1 MSFFSRLTERAIA
14 TDSLL
19 CVGLDP
25 HPDLVGAD
33 DADAALDWSINLIEA
48 TAPVAC
54 AFKPNAAFFEALGP
68 QGWAALAAVIQV
80 ARRHAPVILDAK
92 RGDIASTARA
102 YARSVFEVLG
112 ADAVTLS
119 PYLGRDSLQ
128 PFLED
133 PERGVFLLCKTSN
146 PGSNDLQAVSLAG
159 GGPLYRRVARLA
171 ASWNIHDNLGLVVA
185 ATDPLAL
192 AEVRRQVPDLWFLAP
207 GVGEQGGELGQALQ
221 AGWREDG
228 LGMLIPLSRGI
239 ARAPDPATEARRRR
253 DEINRWRSAPRHREA
268 VAGERAR
275 LADSLVEIGCIR
287 FGEFTLKSGM
297 ASPIYIDLRRLASF
311 PGVLESAGAAYQEI
325 LSGLTFDRLAAIP
338 YAAMAIGAAIA
349 LGSGWSMIYLRL
361 DVKDY
366 GARRGVEGEFA
377 PGETAVVID
386 DLATTGGSKFEAIDR
401 LRQAGLQV
409 QDVVVLIDRQSGA
422 GAALAARGVS
432 FHAVFTLDELLDHWE
447 RFGRVPAEQV
457 RTTRQFLRTQSG

>member
-133 PERGVFLLCKTSN
+133 PERGVF
-146 PGSNDLQAVSLAG
+146 
-159 GGPLYRRVARLA
+159 
-171 ASWNIHDNLGLVVA
+171 
-185 ATDPLAL
+185 
-192 AEVRRQVPDLWFLAP
+192 
-207 GVGEQGGELGQALQ
+207 
-221 AGWREDG
+221 
-228 LGMLIPLSRGI
+228 
-239 ARAPDPATEARRRR
+239 
-253 DEINRWRSAPRHREA
+253 
-268 VAGERAR
+268 
-275 LADSLVEIGCIR
+275 
-287 FGEFTLKSGM
+287 
-297 ASPIYIDLRRLASF
+297 
-311 PGVLESAGAAYQEI
+311 
-325 LSGLTFDRLAAIP
+325 
-338 YAAMAIGAAIA
+338 
-349 LGSGWSMIYLRL
+349 
-361 DVKDY
+361 
-366 GARRGVEGEFA
+366 
-377 PGETAVVID
+377 
-386 DLATTGGSKFEAIDR
+386 
-401 LRQAGLQV
+401 
-409 QDVVVLIDRQSGA
+409 
-422 GAALAARGVS
+422 
-432 FHAVFTLDELLDHWE
+432 
-447 RFGRVPAEQV
+447 
-457 RTTRQFLRTQSG
+457 